1 MSEQKDLKYY
11 LSLPYTVQLTREDE
25 ETWFARVVELPGCM
39 TEGDSAQEAAEM
51 ILDAMTGW
59 IEIALED
66 GRAIPEPRP
75 TEGYSGKFVV
85 RLPRSLHRELVQAA
99 EREGV
104 SLNSFVNASLGRAV
118 GQPPTRKPEKTSV
131 GDARPAWPR
140 LSEAARKAMLDA
152 GCDVEAQEI
161 NEQLVANW
169 VERNIENVQ
178 ATLAGGNF
186 QDAAARLERHLAEL
200 QSVGEASPLMGVF
213 CRALSLLHD
222 QAEQNAQLRAELRA
236 GLVNQALNQEQL
248 ILARVSAQTQ
258 ATFPVREPRE
268 ETYST
273 FGQERMD
280 QFKEDMLKKMGMR

>member
-1 MSEQKDLKYY
+1 MIERKDLYYY
-11 LSLPYTVQLTREDE
+11 LSLPYTIQLIREDE

-59 IEIALED
+59 IEISLED

-75 TEGYSGKFVV
+75 TEDYSGKFLV

-99 EREGV
+99 ERERV

-152 GCDVEAQEI
+152 GCEVEAQEI
-161 NEQLVANW
+161 NEQLFANW
-169 VERNIENVQ
+169 VERNIEDVQ
-178 ATLAGGNF
+178 ATLASGHF
-186 QDAAARLERHLAEL
+186 QDAAARLERHLIEL
-200 QSVGEASPLMGVF
+200 QTAGEASPLMGVF
-213 CRALSLLHD
+213 CRLLSLLRT
-222 QAEQNAQLRAELRA
+222 QVEQNAQLRIS
-236 GLVNQALNQEQL
+236 LVNQVLNQDQ
-248 ILARVSAQTQ
+248 IMARAYAQVST
-258 ATFPVREPRE
+258 TLPVQEPRE
-268 ETYST
+268 VTYSA
-273 FGQERMD
+273 FGHEWAQSM
-280 QFKEDMLKKMGMR
+280 EDSLKKWGAR

>member
-1 MSEQKDLKYY
+1 MSEQKNLNYY
-11 LSLPYTVQLTREDE
+11 LSLPYTVQLIREDQ

-59 IEIALED
+59 IEIALAD

-75 TEGYSGKFVV
+75 AEDYSGKFVV
-85 RLPRSLHRELVQAA
+85 RLPRSLHRELVEAA
-99 EREGV
+99 ERDGV

-118 GQPPTRKPEKTSV
+118 GQVPPRKTEEASV
-131 GDARPAWPR
+131 SDAKPAWPR
-140 LSEAARKAMLDA
+140 LSAAARKAMLDA
-152 GCDVEAQEI
+152 GCEVEAQELD
-161 NEQLVANW
+161 EQLFAQW
-169 VERNIENVQ
+169 VERNIEDVQ
-178 ATLAGGNF
+178 ATLGNMDF
-186 QDAAARLERHLAEL
+186 RDAAARLEQHLAEL

-213 CRALSLLHD
+213 CRVLSLLHD
-222 QAEQNAQLRAELRA
+222 QVEQNAQLRAELRA

-268 ETYST
+268 ETYPA